1 MSAARSWQF
10 SSQEIMLRN
19 RCFPIGN
26 APVSFC
32 IGTSGT
38 MYPSDF
44 EDELRFRRIWN
55 AVEIARPVQ
64 YSLFTFGHSDLDYYL
79 VCVGN
84 NDDGL
89 VSVRKGSVRIERP
102 MILTPDNVHPEFH
115 NFFEDSEYGSVV
127 DFILARTMAFGNLK
141 LTNSTQQSKLVS
153 DSVEEIVAKL
163 NRQLDDEEEEHVAIL
178 TAPAELAGV
187 AIMKYATE
195 RVVSSAPDNVQELR
209 ERGFLG

>member
-1 MSAARSWQF
+1 
-10 SSQEIMLRN
+10 
-19 RCFPIGN
+19 
-26 APVSFC
+26 
-32 IGTSGT
+32 

-55 AVEIARPVQ
+55 AVRVARPVH

-79 VCVGN
+79 VCEGEN
-84 NDDGL
+84 EGDL
-89 VSVRKGSVRIERP
+89 VSVRKGSVKVDRP
-102 MILTPDNVHPEFH
+102 VILTPDNMHPEFH
-115 NFFEDSEYGSVV
+115 NFFEDSEFGSVV
-127 DFILARTMAFGNLK
+127 DFILARTMAFGNLR

-195 RVVSSAPDNVQELR
+195 RIVSSAPDNVQELR